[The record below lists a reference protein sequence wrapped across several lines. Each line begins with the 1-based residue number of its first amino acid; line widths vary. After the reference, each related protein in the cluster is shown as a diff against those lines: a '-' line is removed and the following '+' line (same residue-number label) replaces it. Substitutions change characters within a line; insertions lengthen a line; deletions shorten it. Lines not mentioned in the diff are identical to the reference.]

1 MKISFSTLAC
11 ADWTFSRIL
20 DLAVKSKFDGIE
32 LRFVENQD
40 SMYKLPAFSGAGLAE
55 TKRRLGDSGMKISCV
70 DTSCAFQMAD
80 AKIRAGWV
88 DEGRRMGELA
98 AALGAPGIRI
108 FESHPDAPTT
118 VDDARKWTIEG
129 IQGIAARIASLN
141 VGAWLETHGDFATA
155 AKTLS
160 IVNAVDAPNK
170 GVIWDAANCFSGFGE
185 RPSHAAPI
193 LDGSIR
199 HVHFKD
205 LTKDASGAWI
215 PELTG
220 QGVFPLLEVVHAL
233 GGLRYGGFVSFEWE
247 KKWHPS
253 IPPAEVAVPQFAEWW
268 RANSG

>member
-1 MKISFSTLAC
+1 M
-11 ADWTFSRIL
+11 
-20 DLAVKSKFDGIE
+20 KSKFDGIE

-40 SMYKLPAFSGAGLAE
+40 SLYKLATFSGAGLNE
-55 TKRRLGDSGMKISCV
+55 TMRRLSESGMKISCV

-80 AKIRAGWV
+80 PKVRAGWV
-88 DEGRRMGELA
+88 DEGARMAELA

-108 FESHPDAPTT
+108 FENHPSGGPT

-129 IQGIAARIASLN
+129 IQAIAGRIAAMR

-160 IVNAVDAPNK
+160 IVNAVEAANK
-170 GVIWDAANCFSGFGE
+170 GIVWDPENCFSGFGE
-185 RPSHAAPI
+185 RPSHGAEI
-193 LDGSIR
+193 LDGTIR

-220 QGVFPLLEVVHAL
+220 HGVFPLLEVVHAL
-233 GGLRYGGFVSFEWE
+233 RGLRFDGFVSFEWE

-268 RANSG
+268 RRNAG